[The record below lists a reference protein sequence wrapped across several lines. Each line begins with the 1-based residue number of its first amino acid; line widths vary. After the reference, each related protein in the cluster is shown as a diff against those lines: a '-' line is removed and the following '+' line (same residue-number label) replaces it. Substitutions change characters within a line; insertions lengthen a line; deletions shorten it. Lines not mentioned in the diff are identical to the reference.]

1 MSNQQTATA
10 MDLEAE
16 FLKEEMGAVPPA
28 EDHPMALL
36 LQESDESYVNQPQT
50 GDIRHGVVVD
60 KRAGELLI
68 DIGYK
73 SEGIVTGREVDRLEG
88 DFKEMTIGDE
98 VPVYV
103 MREDRDGN
111 LLLSISRA
119 RAESDWKHAEELL
132 ESQDMFTG
140 SVSGFNRGGVIVK
153 IGQVR
158 GFVPASQLSSESQ
171 SQQLSEGE
179 PDNRWMKLM
188 DAELRMK
195 VIDLDRRRNRLILS
209 ERVAIREWRREQKEK
224 LLETLEENTVCEGVV
239 SSLADFGAFV
249 NLGGA
254 DGLIHLSELSWG
266 RISHPKEVVS
276 IGEKI
281 NVMVLNVDRERKR
294 IGLSLRRLLPEPWET
309 VPDRYEVGQIVRGAI
324 TKLVHFGAFAR
335 LEGDTIEGLIHISE
349 LTERRIAHPSEIV
362 AEGQEIDLR
371 IIRIDTEKRRMGL
384 SLKQVAPEEESVEFD
399 WEPVPLE
406 ENEAGTR
413 NAAPSA
419 ENTETT
425 AQATAAATSD
435 ASDGAAPEQ
444 QAGVDVQAQ
453 AEADDQAGSE
463 LTEPSAEPQAEK
475 VIA

>member
-1 MSNQQTATA
+1 MSNQQAVA
-10 MDLEAE
+10 VMEPIPD
-16 FLKEEMGAVPPA
+16 FLIEIDDGPPRD
-28 EDHPMALL
+28 DHPMALL
-36 LQESDESYVNQPQT
+36 LEEFDDSYVNQPQT
-50 GDIRHGVVVD
+50 GDIRYGVVVD

-88 DFKEMTIGDE
+88 EFREMAIGDE

-119 RAESDWKHAEELL
+119 RAESDWKQAEELL
-132 ESQDMFTG
+132 ETQDIFTG

-171 SQQLSEGE
+171 AMQLTEGE

-188 DAELRMK
+188 DTELRMK

-224 LLETLEENTVCEGVV
+224 LLESLEEKSVCEGVV

-266 RISHPKEVVS
+266 RISHPSEVVS
-276 IGEKI
+276 IGQTIK
-281 NVMVLNVDRERKR
+281 VMVLNVDRERKR
-294 IGLSLRRLLPEPWET
+294 IGLSLRRLLPEPWEA
-309 VPDRYEVGQIVRGAI
+309 VPDRYEVGQIVRGVVK
-324 TKLVHFGAFAR
+324 KLVHFGAFAR
-335 LEGDTIEGLIHISE
+335 LDKDTIEGLIHISE
-349 LTERRIAHPSEIV
+349 LTERRITHPSEV
-362 AEGQEIDLR
+362 VTEGQELDLR
-371 IIRIDTEKRRMGL
+371 IIRIDTDKRRMGL
-384 SLKQVAPEEESVEFD
+384 SLKQVSPEEESVEFD
-399 WEPVPLE
+399 WEPVPME
-406 ENEAGTR
+406 EKAKN
-413 NAAPSA
+413 SA
-419 ENTETT
+419 NTENSADTENS
-425 AQATAAATSD
+425 ATNDAAA
-435 ASDGAAPEQ
+435 AQ
-444 QAGVDVQAQ
+444 QADVAVQAQ
-453 AEADDQAGSE
+453 AESDDE
-463 LTEPSAEPQAEK
+463 VNNEPTESPEEPEFVEA
-475 VIA
+475 VI

>member
-1 MSNQQTATA
+1 MSNQQAVA
-10 MDLEAE
+10 IMEPIADFLSDGDARPSMD
-16 FLKEEMGAVPPA
+16 
-28 EDHPMALL
+28 DHPMALL
-36 LQESDESYVNQPQT
+36 LEEFDDSYVNQPQT
-50 GDIRHGVVVD
+50 GDIRYGVVVD
-60 KRAGELLI
+60 KRAGELLV

-73 SEGIVTGREVDRLEG
+73 SEGIVTGREVDRLE
-88 DFKEMTIGDE
+88 DEFREMTIGDE

-119 RAESDWKHAEELL
+119 RAEGDWKHAEELL
-132 ESQDMFTG
+132 ESQDIFTG

-171 SQQLSEGE
+171 AMQITEGE
-179 PDNRWMKLM
+179 PDNRWMQLM
-188 DAELRMK
+188 DTELRMK

-224 LLETLEENTVCEGVV
+224 LLESLEENSVCEGVV

-266 RISHPKEVVS
+266 RISHPNEVVS
-276 IGEKI
+276 IGQKI
-281 NVMVLNVDRERKR
+281 KVMVLNVDRERKR

-309 VPDRYEVGQIVRGAI
+309 VPDRYEVGQIVRGVV

-335 LEGDTIEGLIHISE
+335 LQADTIEGLIHISE
-349 LTERRIAHPSEIV
+349 LTEKRINHPSEV
-362 AEGQEIDLR
+362 VTEGQELELR
-371 IIRIDTEKRRMGL
+371 IIRIDTDKRRMGL
-384 SLKQVAPEEESVEFD
+384 SLKQAAPEEESVEFD

-406 ENEAGTR
+406 ENGAGDDAVT
-413 NAAPSA
+413 AESA
-419 ENTETT
+419 DE
-425 AQATAAATSD
+425 
-435 ASDGAAPEQ
+435 G
-444 QAGVDVQAQ
+444 VQAQ
-453 AEADDQAGSE
+453 AESDGEAEQDPAPEDSEYVQA
-463 LTEPSAEPQAEK
+463 
-475 VIA
+475 VI

>member
-1 MSNQQTATA
+1 MSNQQEVAVMEPVVDFLSDA
-10 MDLEAE
+10 DAGPSMD
-16 FLKEEMGAVPPA
+16 
-28 EDHPMALL
+28 DHPMAQLL
-36 LQESDESYVNQPQT
+36 EEFDDSYVNQPQT

-60 KRAGELLI
+60 KRAGELLV

-73 SEGIVTGREVDRLEG
+73 SEGIVTGREVDRLE
-88 DFKEMTIGDE
+88 DEFREMTIGDE

-103 MREDRDGN
+103 MREDREGN

-171 SQQLSEGE
+171 SLQITEGE

-224 LLETLEENTVCEGVV
+224 LLESLEENSVCEGTV

-266 RISHPKEVVS
+266 RISHPSEVVS
-276 IGEKI
+276 IGQKI
-281 NVMVLNVDRERKR
+281 KVMVLNVERERKR

-309 VPDRYEVGQIVRGAI
+309 VPDRYEVGQIVRGLV
-324 TKLVHFGAFAR
+324 TKIVHFGAFAR
-335 LEGDTIEGLIHISE
+335 LEDDSIEGLIHISE
-349 LTERRIAHPSEIV
+349 LTEKRINHPSEV
-362 AEGQEIDLR
+362 VSEGQEIELR

-406 ENEAGTR
+406 ENKKSAASD
-413 NAAPSA
+413 NA
-419 ENTETT
+419 
-425 AQATAAATSD
+425 ATAAK
-435 ASDGAAPEQ
+435 
-444 QAGVDVQAQ
+444 
-453 AEADDQAGSE
+453 AEKVAQAGSDSE
-463 LTEPSAEPQAEK
+463 AAAERNPAPEDSEYVQA
-475 VIA
+475 VI

>member
-1 MSNQQTATA
+1 MSNHHAA
-10 MDLEAE
+10 AVMEAQAD
-16 FLKEEMGAVPPA
+16 FLTEEIDAGPPQD
-28 EDHPMALL
+28 DHPMALL
-36 LQESDESYVNQPQT
+36 LQESDDSFVNQPQQ

-73 SEGIVTGREVDRLEG
+73 SEGIVIGREVDRLEG
-88 DFKEMTIGDE
+88 DFKAMTIGDE

-132 ESQDMFTG
+132 ETQDMFTG

-171 SQQLSEGE
+171 SQQLTEGE

-224 LLETLEENTVCEGVV
+224 LLESLEESTVCEGVV

-254 DGLIHLSELSWG
+254 DGLVHLSELSWG

-281 NVMVLNVDRERKR
+281 QVMVLNVDRERKR

-309 VPDRYEVGQIVRGAI
+309 VPDRYEVGQIVRGVV

-335 LEGDTIEGLIHISE
+335 LDGDTIEGLIHISE
-349 LTERRIAHPSEIV
+349 LTERRITHPSEV
-362 AEGQEIDLR
+362 VTEGQGLELR
-371 IIRIDTEKRRMGL
+371 IIRIDTDKRRMGL
-384 SLKQVAPEEESVEFD
+384 SLKQVAPEEEAVEFD

-406 ENEAGTR
+406 ENEA
-413 NAAPSA
+413 NAGSTVEAAAEVSA
-419 ENTETT
+419 E
-425 AQATAAATSD
+425 AASEQTDPAE
-435 ASDGAAPEQ
+435 APE
-444 QAGVDVQAQ
+444 AA
-453 AEADDQAGSE
+453 
-463 LTEPSAEPQAEK
+463 K
-475 VIA
+475 VAV

>member
-1 MSNQQTATA
+1 MSNQQAVAVMEPTADFLLE
-10 MDLEAE
+10 MDTL
-16 FLKEEMGAVPPA
+16 PNTD
-28 EDHPMALL
+28 DHPMARLL
-36 LQESDESYVNQPQT
+36 EEFDDSYVNQPQT
-50 GDIRHGVVVD
+50 GDIRYGVVVD
-60 KRAGELLI
+60 KRAGELLV

-73 SEGIVTGREVDRLEG
+73 SEGIVTGREVDRLE
-88 DFKEMTIGDE
+88 DEFREMAIGDE

-111 LLLSISRA
+111 LLLSITRA
-119 RAESDWKHAEELL
+119 RAESDWKLAEELL

-171 SQQLSEGE
+171 AMQLTEGE
-179 PDNRWMKLM
+179 PDNRWMQLM
-188 DAELRMK
+188 DTELRMK

-224 LLETLEENTVCEGVV
+224 LLESLEENFVCEGVV

-266 RISHPKEVVS
+266 RVSHPKEVVS
-276 IGEKI
+276 IGQKL
-281 NVMVLNVDRERKR
+281 NVMVLNVDQERKR

-309 VPDRYEVGQIVRGAI
+309 VPDRYEVGQVVRGVV

-349 LTERRIAHPSEIV
+349 LTETRISHPSEV
-362 AEGQEIDLR
+362 VTEGQEIELR

-384 SLKQVAPEEESVEFD
+384 SLKQVAPEEEAVEFD

-406 ENEAGTR
+406 ENSASDEA
-413 NAAPSA
+413 
-419 ENTETT
+419 
-425 AQATAAATSD
+425 ATAETD
-435 ASDGAAPEQ
+435 AE
-444 QAGVDVQAQ
+444 VVQAQ
-453 AEADDQAGSE
+453 AESDGEDDQNQAPQDSE
-463 LTEPSAEPQAEK
+463 YVKA
-475 VIA
+475 II

>member
-1 MSNQQTATA
+1 MEPIP
-10 MDLEAE
+10 D
-16 FLKEEMGAVPPA
+16 FLIEIDDGPPRD
-28 EDHPMALL
+28 DHPMALL
-36 LQESDESYVNQPQT
+36 LEEFDDSYVNQPQT
-50 GDIRHGVVVD
+50 GDIRYGVVVD

-88 DFKEMTIGDE
+88 EFREMAIGDE

-119 RAESDWKHAEELL
+119 RAESDWKQAEELL
-132 ESQDMFTG
+132 ETQDIFTG

-171 SQQLSEGE
+171 AVQLTEGE

-188 DAELRMK
+188 DTELRMK

-224 LLETLEENTVCEGVV
+224 LLESLEEKSVCEGVV

-266 RISHPKEVVS
+266 RISHPSEVVS
-276 IGEKI
+276 IGQTIK
-281 NVMVLNVDRERKR
+281 VMVLNVDRERKR
-294 IGLSLRRLLPEPWET
+294 IGLSLRRLLPEPWEA
-309 VPDRYEVGQIVRGAI
+309 VPDRYEVGQVVHGLV

-335 LEGDTIEGLIHISE
+335 LDKDTIEGLIHISE
-349 LTERRIAHPSEIV
+349 LTERRITHPSEV
-362 AEGQEIDLR
+362 VTEGQELDLR
-371 IIRIDTEKRRMGL
+371 IIRIDTDKRRMGL
-384 SLKQVAPEEESVEFD
+384 SLKQVSPEEESVEFD
-399 WEPVPLE
+399 WEPVPME
-406 ENEAGTR
+406 EKAKN
-413 NAAPSA
+413 SA
-419 ENTETT
+419 NTENSADTENS
-425 AQATAAATSD
+425 ATNDAAA
-435 ASDGAAPEQ
+435 AQ
-444 QAGVDVQAQ
+444 QADVAVQAQ
-453 AEADDQAGSE
+453 AESDDKVNNE
-463 LTEPSAEPQAEK
+463 PTESPEEPEIVEA
-475 VIA
+475 VI

>member
-1 MSNQQTATA
+1 MSNQQATVA
-10 MDLEAE
+10 MEPHADFLQEDLDEA
-16 FLKEEMGAVPPA
+16 PPS

-36 LQESDESYVNQPQT
+36 LQEFDDSYVNQPQS

-88 DFKEMTIGDE
+88 EFREMSVGDE

-111 LLLSISRA
+111 LLLSITRA

-132 ESQDMFTG
+132 ESQEMFTG

-171 SQQLSEGE
+171 AQQSTEAE

-209 ERVAIREWRREQKEK
+209 ERVAIREWRREQKER
-224 LLETLEENTVCEGVV
+224 LLKTLEENSVCEGVV

-266 RISHPKEVVS
+266 RINHPSEVVS
-276 IGEKI
+276 IGEKLQ
-281 NVMVLNVDRERKR
+281 VMVLNVDRDRKR

-309 VPDRYEVGQIVRGAI
+309 VPDRYEVGQIVRGVI

-335 LEGDTIEGLIHISE
+335 LEGDSIEGLIHISE
-349 LTERRIAHPSEIV
+349 LAEHRITHPSEV
-362 AEGQEIDLR
+362 VSEGQELELR
-371 IIRIDTEKRRMGL
+371 IIRIDTERRRMGL

-399 WEPVPLE
+399 WEPAPLE
-406 ENEAGTR
+406 ENADRAPGASNETSAPAAEITENGAAQIEATTE
-413 NAAPSA
+413 NAQNAPSPDSA
-419 ENTETT
+419 ADEQTEPP
-425 AQATAAATSD
+425 
-435 ASDGAAPEQ
+435 GAPE
-444 QAGVDVQAQ
+444 VV
-453 AEADDQAGSE
+453 EA
-463 LTEPSAEPQAEK
+463 
-475 VIA
+475 VM

>member
-1 MSNQQTATA
+1 MSNQQAVA
-10 MDLEAE
+10 VMEPIPD
-16 FLKEEMGAVPPA
+16 FLIEIDDGPPRD
-28 EDHPMALL
+28 DHPMALL
-36 LQESDESYVNQPQT
+36 LEEFDDSYVNQPQT
-50 GDIRHGVVVD
+50 GDIRYGVVVD

-88 DFKEMTIGDE
+88 EFREMAIGDE

-119 RAESDWKHAEELL
+119 RAESDWKQAEELL
-132 ESQDMFTG
+132 ETQDIFTG

-171 SQQLSEGE
+171 AVQLTEGE

-188 DAELRMK
+188 DTELRMK

-224 LLETLEENTVCEGVV
+224 LLESLEEKSVCEGVV

-266 RISHPKEVVS
+266 RISHPSEVVS
-276 IGEKI
+276 IGQKI

-294 IGLSLRRLLPEPWET
+294 IGLSLRRLLPEPWEA
-309 VPDRYEVGQIVRGAI
+309 VPDRYEVGQVVHGLV

-335 LEGDTIEGLIHISE
+335 LDKDTIEGLIHISE
-349 LTERRIAHPSEIV
+349 LTERRITHPSEV
-362 AEGQEIDLR
+362 VTEGQELDLR
-371 IIRIDTEKRRMGL
+371 IIRIDTDKRRMGL
-384 SLKQVAPEEESVEFD
+384 SLKQVSPEEESVEFD
-399 WEPVPLE
+399 WEPVPME
-406 ENEAGTR
+406 EKAKN
-413 NAAPSA
+413 SA
-419 ENTETT
+419 NTENSADTENS
-425 AQATAAATSD
+425 ATNDAAA
-435 ASDGAAPEQ
+435 AQ
-444 QAGVDVQAQ
+444 QVDVAVQAQ
-453 AEADDQAGSE
+453 AESDDKVNNE
-463 LTEPSAEPQAEK
+463 PTESPEEPEIVEA
-475 VIA
+475 VI

>member
-1 MSNQQTATA
+1 MSTQQAVA
-10 MDLEAE
+10 VMGPSAD
-16 FLKEEMGAVPPA
+16 FLADEETVQNLD
-28 EDHPMALL
+28 DHPMTQLL
-36 LQESDESYVNQPQT
+36 EEFDESYVNQPQM

-60 KRAGELLI
+60 KRSGELLI

-73 SEGIVTGREVDRLEG
+73 SEGIVAGREVDRLEG
-88 DFKEMTIGDE
+88 EFKEMTIGDE

-119 RAESDWKHAEELL
+119 KAESDWKHAEELL
-132 ESQDMFTG
+132 ESQDIFTG
-140 SVSGFNRGGVIVK
+140 PVSGFNRGGVIVK

-171 SQQLSEGE
+171 AMQLSEGE
-179 PDNRWMKLM
+179 PDNRWMQLM
-188 DAELRMK
+188 DTELRMK

-224 LLETLEENTVCEGVV
+224 LLESLEENTVCEGVV

-254 DGLIHLSELSWG
+254 DGLVHLSELSWG
-266 RISHPKEVVS
+266 RINHPSQVVS

-281 NVMVLNVDRERKR
+281 KVMVLNVDQERKR

-309 VPDRYEVGQIVRGAI
+309 VPDRYEVGQVVRGTV

-335 LEGDTIEGLIHISE
+335 LEDDTIEGLIHISE
-349 LTERRIAHPSEIV
+349 LTERRINHPSEVV
-362 AEGQEIDLR
+362 AEKQELELR

-384 SLKQVAPEEESVEFD
+384 SLKQVAPDEESVEFD

-406 ENEAGTR
+406 ENGEDRSESGA
-413 NAAPSA
+413 
-419 ENTETT
+419 
-425 AQATAAATSD
+425 ATAESAAE
-435 ASDGAAPEQ
+435 A
-444 QAGVDVQAQ
+444 VQA
-453 AEADDQAGSE
+453 EVETKSGSE
-463 LTEPSAEPQAEK
+463 AESAQGQEPDGPEYVEA
-475 VIA
+475 VI

>member
-1 MSNQQTATA
+1 
-10 MDLEAE
+10 
-16 FLKEEMGAVPPA
+16 
-28 EDHPMALL
+28 MALL
-36 LQESDESYVNQPQT
+36 LEEFDDSYVNQPQT
-50 GDIRHGVVVD
+50 GDIRYGVVVD

-88 DFKEMTIGDE
+88 EFREMAIGDE

-119 RAESDWKHAEELL
+119 RAESDWKQAEELL
-132 ESQDMFTG
+132 ETQDIFTG

-171 SQQLSEGE
+171 AVQLTEGE

-188 DAELRMK
+188 DTELRMK

-224 LLETLEENTVCEGVV
+224 LLESLEEKSVCEGVV

-266 RISHPKEVVS
+266 RISHPSEVVS
-276 IGEKI
+276 IGQTIK
-281 NVMVLNVDRERKR
+281 VMVLNVDRERKR
-294 IGLSLRRLLPEPWET
+294 IGLSLRRLLPEPWEA
-309 VPDRYEVGQIVRGAI
+309 VPDRYEVGQVVHGLV

-335 LEGDTIEGLIHISE
+335 LDKDTIEGLIHISE
-349 LTERRIAHPSEIV
+349 LTERRITHPSEV
-362 AEGQEIDLR
+362 VTEGQELDLR
-371 IIRIDTEKRRMGL
+371 IIRIDTDKRRMGL
-384 SLKQVAPEEESVEFD
+384 SLKQVSPEEESVKFD
-399 WEPVPLE
+399 WEPVPME
-406 ENEAGTR
+406 EKAKNSA
-413 NAAPSA
+413 NA
-419 ENTETT
+419 ENSADTENS
-425 AQATAAATSD
+425 ATNDAAA
-435 ASDGAAPEQ
+435 AQ
-444 QAGVDVQAQ
+444 QADVAVQAQ
-453 AEADDQAGSE
+453 AESDDE
-463 LTEPSAEPQAEK
+463 VNNEPTESPEEPEIVEA
-475 VIA
+475 VI

>member
-1 MSNQQTATA
+1 MSNQQEVAVMEPVVDFLSDA
-10 MDLEAE
+10 DAGPSMD
-16 FLKEEMGAVPPA
+16 
-28 EDHPMALL
+28 DHPMAQLL
-36 LQESDESYVNQPQT
+36 EEFDDSYVNQPQT

-60 KRAGELLI
+60 KRAGELLV

-73 SEGIVTGREVDRLEG
+73 SEGIVTGREVDRLE
-88 DFKEMTIGDE
+88 DEFREMTIGDE

-103 MREDRDGN
+103 MREDREGN

-171 SQQLSEGE
+171 SLQITEGE

-224 LLETLEENTVCEGVV
+224 LLESLEENSVCEGTV

-266 RISHPKEVVS
+266 RISHPSEVVS
-276 IGEKI
+276 IGQKI
-281 NVMVLNVDRERKR
+281 KVMVLNVERERKR

-309 VPDRYEVGQIVRGAI
+309 VPDRYEVGQIVRGLI
-324 TKLVHFGAFAR
+324 TKIVHFGAFAR
-335 LEGDTIEGLIHISE
+335 LEDDSIEGLIHISE
-349 LTERRIAHPSEIV
+349 LTEKRINHPSEV
-362 AEGQEIDLR
+362 VSEGQEIELR

-406 ENEAGTR
+406 ENKKSAASD
-413 NAAPSA
+413 NA
-419 ENTETT
+419 
-425 AQATAAATSD
+425 ATAAKAEKV
-435 ASDGAAPEQ
+435 A
-444 QAGVDVQAQ
+444 QAQ
-453 AEADDQAGSE
+453 AGSDSEAAAERNPAPEDSEYVQA
-463 LTEPSAEPQAEK
+463 
-475 VIA
+475 VI

>member
-1 MSNQQTATA
+1 MSTQQAVA
-10 MDLEAE
+10 VMGPGADFLAE
-16 FLKEEMGAVPPA
+16 EETVQNLD
-28 EDHPMALL
+28 DHPMTQLL
-36 LQESDESYVNQPQT
+36 EQFDDSYVDQPQT

-60 KRAGELLI
+60 KRSGELLI

-73 SEGIVTGREVDRLEG
+73 SEGIVAGREVDRLE
-88 DFKEMTIGDE
+88 DEFKEMTIGDE

-119 RAESDWKHAEELL
+119 RAESDWKRAEELL
-132 ESQDMFTG
+132 ESQDIFTG
-140 SVSGFNRGGVIVK
+140 PVSGFNRGGVIVK

-171 SQQLSEGE
+171 AMQISEGE

-188 DAELRMK
+188 DTELRMK

-224 LLETLEENTVCEGVV
+224 LLESLEENTVCEGVV

-254 DGLIHLSELSWG
+254 DGLVHLSELSWG
-266 RISHPKEVVS
+266 RISHPNEVVT

-281 NVMVLNVDRERKR
+281 KVMVLNVDRERKR

-309 VPDRYEVGQIVRGAI
+309 VPDRYEVGQVVRGTV

-335 LEGDTIEGLIHISE
+335 LENDTIEGLIHISE
-349 LTERRIAHPSEIV
+349 LTERRINHPSEVV
-362 AEGQEIDLR
+362 AEKQDLELR
-371 IIRIDTEKRRMGL
+371 IIRIDTQKRRMGL
-384 SLKQVAPEEESVEFD
+384 SLKQVAPQEESVEFD
-399 WEPVPLE
+399 WEPAPLE
-406 ENEAGTR
+406 ESEADGDVSRAATAETE
-413 NAAPSA
+413 AAPAQAAA
-419 ENTETT
+419 EAAQGRVEPGTETE
-425 AQATAAATSD
+425 SE
-435 ASDGAAPEQ
+435 SAPGQNSLDPEY
-444 QAGVDVQAQ
+444 V
-453 AEADDQAGSE
+453 EA
-463 LTEPSAEPQAEK
+463 
-475 VIA
+475 VI

>member
-1 MSNQQTATA
+1 MSNHHAVA
-10 MDLEAE
+10 VMEAIPD
-16 FLKEEMGAVPPA
+16 FLMEEIDAGPPQD
-28 EDHPMALL
+28 DHPMALL
-36 LQESDESYVNQPQT
+36 LQESDDSFVNQPQT

-171 SQQLSEGE
+171 SQQLTEGE

-209 ERVAIREWRREQKEK
+209 ERVAIREWRREQKER
-224 LLETLEENTVCEGVV
+224 LLESLEENTVCEGVV

-281 NVMVLNVDRERKR
+281 QVMVLNVDRERKR
-294 IGLSLRRLLPEPWET
+294 IGLSLRRLQPEPWET
-309 VPDRYEVGQIVRGAI
+309 VPDRYEVGQIVRGVV

-335 LEGDTIEGLIHISE
+335 LDGDTIEGLIHISE
-349 LTERRIAHPSEIV
+349 LTERRIAHPSEV
-362 AEGQEIDLR
+362 VTEGQGLELR
-371 IIRIDTEKRRMGL
+371 IIRIDTGKRRMGL
-384 SLKQVAPEEESVEFD
+384 SLKQVAPDEASVEFD

-406 ENEAGTR
+406 ENGAK
-413 NAAPSA
+413 A
-419 ENTETT
+419 ENNAENNIE
-425 AQATAAATSD
+425 A
-435 ASDGAAPEQ
+435 AAPEA
-444 QAGVDVQAQ
+444 QAAAPEAQ
-453 AEADDQAGSE
+453 AESDNQAA
-463 LTEPSAEPQAEK
+463 AEQAETPEVAK
-475 VIA
+475 VPA

>member
-1 MSNQQTATA
+1 MSTQQAVA
-10 MDLEAE
+10 VMGPSAD
-16 FLKEEMGAVPPA
+16 FLADEETVQNLD
-28 EDHPMALL
+28 DHPMTQLL
-36 LQESDESYVNQPQT
+36 EEFDESYVNQPQT

-60 KRAGELLI
+60 KRAGELLV

-73 SEGIVTGREVDRLEG
+73 SEGIVAGREVDRLE
-88 DFKEMTIGDE
+88 DEFKEMTIGDE

-132 ESQDMFTG
+132 ESQDIFSG
-140 SVSGFNRGGVIVK
+140 PVSGFNRGGVIVK

-171 SQQLSEGE
+171 AMQITEGE
-179 PDNRWMKLM
+179 PDNRWMQLL
-188 DAELRMK
+188 DTELRMK

-224 LLETLEENTVCEGVV
+224 LLESLEENTVCEGVV

-254 DGLIHLSELSWG
+254 DGLVHLSELSWG
-266 RISHPKEVVS
+266 RISHPSEVVK

-281 NVMVLNVDRERKR
+281 KVMVLNVDRERKR

-309 VPDRYEVGQIVRGAI
+309 VPDRYEVGQVVRGI
-324 TKLVHFGAFAR
+324 VTKLVHFGAFAR
-335 LEGDTIEGLIHISE
+335 LEDDTIEGLIHISE
-349 LTERRIAHPSEIV
+349 LTERRISHPSEVV
-362 AEGQEIDLR
+362 AEKQELELR
-371 IIRIDTEKRRMGL
+371 IIRIDTQKRRMGL

-399 WEPVPLE
+399 WEPAPLE
-406 ENEAGTR
+406 ENEASGDESR
-413 NAAPSA
+413 AATA
-419 ENTETT
+419 ETEAAT
-425 AQATAAATSD
+425 AQAA
-435 ASDGAAPEQ
+435 
-444 QAGVDVQAQ
+444 
-453 AEADDQAGSE
+453 AEAAQGRVGPEIETESE
-463 LTEPSAEPQAEK
+463 SAPGQNSEDPEYVEA
-475 VIA
+475 VI

>member
-1 MSNQQTATA
+1 MSNQQTAVIEPEADFLTED
-10 MDLEAE
+10 MDA
-16 FLKEEMGAVPPA
+16 GPPM

-36 LQESDESYVNQPQT
+36 LEEFDDSYVNQPQT

-88 DFKEMTIGDE
+88 DFRDMTIGDE
-98 VPVYV
+98 VPVYI

-171 SQQLSEGE
+171 SQQLTEGE

-188 DAELRMK
+188 EAELRMK

-281 NVMVLNVDRERKR
+281 QVMVLNVDRERKR
-294 IGLSLRRLLPEPWET
+294 IGLSLRRLQPEPWET
-309 VPDRYEVGQIVRGAI
+309 VPDRYEVGQVVRGLV

-335 LEGDTIEGLIHISE
+335 LDGDTIEGLIHISE
-349 LTERRIAHPSEIV
+349 LTERRIAHPSEV
-362 AEGQEIDLR
+362 VTEGQEIDLR

-406 ENEAGTR
+406 QN
-413 NAAPSA
+413 
-419 ENTETT
+419 
-425 AQATAAATSD
+425 D
-435 ASDGAAPEQ
+435 DGAQNTASADATDEGAVPER
-444 QAGVDVQAQ
+444 QADLNTQAQ
-453 AEADDQAGSE
+453 ADSDDATGSE
-463 LTEPSAEPQAEK
+463 LPEPSEEREVVAA
-475 VIA
+475 VA

>member
-1 MSNQQTATA
+1 MSNQQAVA
-10 MDLEAE
+10 VMEPIPD
-16 FLKEEMGAVPPA
+16 FLIEIDDGPPRD
-28 EDHPMALL
+28 DHPMALL
-36 LQESDESYVNQPQT
+36 LEEFDDSYVNQPQT
-50 GDIRHGVVVD
+50 GDIRYGVVVD

-88 DFKEMTIGDE
+88 EFREMAIGDE

-119 RAESDWKHAEELL
+119 RAESDWKQAEELL
-132 ESQDMFTG
+132 ETQDIFTG

-171 SQQLSEGE
+171 AMQLTEGE

-188 DAELRMK
+188 DTELRMK

-224 LLETLEENTVCEGVV
+224 LLESLEEKSVCEGVV

-266 RISHPKEVVS
+266 RISHPSEVVS

-281 NVMVLNVDRERKR
+281 KVMVLNVDRERKR
-294 IGLSLRRLLPEPWET
+294 IGLSLRRLLPEPWEA
-309 VPDRYEVGQIVRGAI
+309 VPDRYEVGQVVHGLV

-335 LEGDTIEGLIHISE
+335 LDKDTIEGLIHISE
-349 LTERRIAHPSEIV
+349 LTERRITHPSEV
-362 AEGQEIDLR
+362 VTEGQELDLR
-371 IIRIDTEKRRMGL
+371 IIRIDTDKRRMGL
-384 SLKQVAPEEESVEFD
+384 SLKQVSPEEESVEFD
-399 WEPVPLE
+399 WEPVPME
-406 ENEAGTR
+406 EKAKN
-413 NAAPSA
+413 SA
-419 ENTETT
+419 NTENSADTENS
-425 AQATAAATSD
+425 ATNDAAA
-435 ASDGAAPEQ
+435 AQ
-444 QAGVDVQAQ
+444 QADVAVQAQ
-453 AEADDQAGSE
+453 AESDDKVNNEPTESPEE
-463 LTEPSAEPQAEK
+463 LGIVEA
-475 VIA
+475 VI

>member
-1 MSNQQTATA
+1 MEPTADFLSDMGEDFLSE
-10 MDLEAE
+10 MDAGES
-16 FLKEEMGAVPPA
+16 MD
-28 EDHPMALL
+28 DHPMALL
-36 LQESDESYVNQPQT
+36 LKEFDDSYVNQPQT
-50 GDIRHGVVVD
+50 GDIRYGIVVD
-60 KRAGELLI
+60 KRAGELLV

-73 SEGIVTGREVDRLEG
+73 SEGLVTGREVDRLED

-119 RAESDWKHAEELL
+119 KAEGDWKLAEELL
-132 ESQDMFTG
+132 ESQDIFTG
-140 SVSGFNRGGVIVK
+140 VVSGFNRGGVIVK

-171 SQQLSEGE
+171 AQQLSEGE

-188 DAELRMK
+188 ESELRMK

-224 LLETLEENTVCEGVV
+224 LLETLEERSVCEGVV

-266 RISHPKEVVS
+266 RISHPSEVVS
-276 IGEKI
+276 IGQKI
-281 NVMVLNVDRERKR
+281 QVMVLNVDKERKR
-294 IGLSLRRLLPEPWET
+294 IGLSLRRLLAEPWET
-309 VPDRYEVGQIVRGAI
+309 VPDRYEVGQVVRGVV

-349 LTERRIAHPSEIV
+349 LTEKRISHPSEV
-362 AEGQEIDLR
+362 VTEGQELELR
-371 IIRIDTEKRRMGL
+371 IIRIDTDKRRMGL
-384 SLKQVAPEEESVEFD
+384 SLKQVLPEEEAVEFD
-399 WEPVPLE
+399 WEPAPLE
-406 ENEAGTR
+406 ENSATENEVT
-413 NAAPSA
+413 A
-419 ENTETT
+419 ENAEE
-425 AQATAAATSD
+425 AV
-435 ASDGAAPEQ
+435 GA
-444 QAGVDVQAQ
+444 
-453 AEADDQAGSE
+453 QAGSDGE
-463 LTEPSAEPQAEK
+463 AENEEIVAPQVSDLVQA
-475 VIA
+475 VL

>member
-1 MSNQQTATA
+1 
-10 MDLEAE
+10 MD
-16 FLKEEMGAVPPA
+16 
-28 EDHPMALL
+28 DHPMALL
-36 LQESDESYVNQPQT
+36 LAEFDDSYVNQPQT
-50 GDIRHGVVVD
+50 GDIRYGVVVD

-88 DFKEMTIGDE
+88 EFREMTIGDE

-119 RAESDWKHAEELL
+119 RAESDWKQAEELL
-132 ESQDMFTG
+132 ETQDIFTG

-171 SQQLSEGE
+171 AMQLTEGE

-188 DAELRMK
+188 DTELRMK

-224 LLETLEENTVCEGVV
+224 LLESLEEKSVCEGVV

-266 RISHPKEVVS
+266 RISHPSEVVS
-276 IGEKI
+276 IGQTIK
-281 NVMVLNVDRERKR
+281 VMVLNVDRERKR
-294 IGLSLRRLLPEPWET
+294 IGLSLRRLLPEPWEA
-309 VPDRYEVGQIVRGAI
+309 VPDRYEVGQVVHGLV

-335 LEGDTIEGLIHISE
+335 LDKDTIEGLIHISE
-349 LTERRIAHPSEIV
+349 LTERRITHPSEV
-362 AEGQEIDLR
+362 VTEGQELDLR
-371 IIRIDTEKRRMGL
+371 IIRIDTDKRRMGL
-384 SLKQVAPEEESVEFD
+384 SLKQVSPEEESVEFD
-399 WEPVPLE
+399 WEPVPME
-406 ENEAGTR
+406 EKAKN
-413 NAAPSA
+413 SA
-419 ENTETT
+419 NTENSADTENS
-425 AQATAAATSD
+425 ATNDAAA
-435 ASDGAAPEQ
+435 AQ
-444 QAGVDVQAQ
+444 QADVAVQAQ
-453 AEADDQAGSE
+453 AESDDEASNE
-463 LTEPSAEPQAEK
+463 PTESPEEPEIVEA
-475 VIA
+475 VI

>member
-1 MSNQQTATA
+1 MEPTADFLLE
-10 MDLEAE
+10 MDTL
-16 FLKEEMGAVPPA
+16 PNTD
-28 EDHPMALL
+28 DHPMARLL
-36 LQESDESYVNQPQT
+36 EEFDDSYVNQPQT
-50 GDIRHGVVVD
+50 GDIRYGVVVD
-60 KRAGELLI
+60 KRAGELLV

-73 SEGIVTGREVDRLEG
+73 SEGIVTGREVDRLE
-88 DFKEMTIGDE
+88 DEFREMTIGDE

-111 LLLSISRA
+111 LLLSITRA
-119 RAESDWKHAEELL
+119 RAESDWKLAEELL

-171 SQQLSEGE
+171 AMQLTEGE
-179 PDNRWMKLM
+179 PDNRWMQLM
-188 DAELRMK
+188 DTELRMK

-224 LLETLEENTVCEGVV
+224 LLESLEENCVCEGVV

-266 RISHPKEVVS
+266 RISHPSEVVS

-281 NVMVLNVDRERKR
+281 QVMVLNVDRERKR

-309 VPDRYEVGQIVRGAI
+309 VPDRYQVGQVVRGVV

-335 LEGDTIEGLIHISE
+335 LDSDTIEGLIHISE
-349 LTERRIAHPSEIV
+349 LTERRITHPSEV
-362 AEGQEIDLR
+362 VTERQELDLR
-371 IIRIDTEKRRMGL
+371 IIRIDTDKRRMGL
-384 SLKQVAPEEESVEFD
+384 SLKQVLPEEESVEFD

-406 ENEAGTR
+406 ENAENSTT
-413 NAAPSA
+413 NAAAAQQDDAQPADA
-419 ENTETT
+419 ESDDEANTQE
-425 AQATAAATSD
+425 
-435 ASDGAAPEQ
+435 PE
-444 QAGVDVQAQ
+444 VV
-453 AEADDQAGSE
+453 EA
-463 LTEPSAEPQAEK
+463 
-475 VIA
+475 VI

>member
-1 MSNQQTATA
+1 MSNQQTVAVMGPSA
-10 MDLEAE
+10 DFLLERDVGPS
-16 FLKEEMGAVPPA
+16 LD
-28 EDHPMALL
+28 DHPMALL
-36 LQESDESYVNQPQT
+36 LEEFDDSYVNQPQM
-50 GDIRHGVVVD
+50 GDIRNGIVVD
-60 KRAGELLI
+60 KRAGELLV

-73 SEGIVTGREVDRLEG
+73 SEGIVTGREVDRLEEE
-88 DFKEMTIGDE
+88 FREMAIGDE

-119 RAESDWKHAEELL
+119 KAEGDWKYAEELL
-132 ESQDMFTG
+132 ESQDTFTG
-140 SVSGFNRGGVIVK
+140 TVSGFNRGGVIVK

-171 SQQLSEGE
+171 ALQLTEGE

-188 DAELRMK
+188 DNELRMK

-224 LLETLEENTVCEGVV
+224 LLESLEERSVCEGVV

-266 RISHPKEVVS
+266 RIRHPSEVVS
-276 IGEKI
+276 IGQKLQ
-281 NVMVLNVDRERKR
+281 VMVLNVDQERKR

-309 VPDRYEVGQIVRGAI
+309 VPDRYEVGQIVRGVA

-335 LEGDTIEGLIHISE
+335 LENDTIEGLIHISE
-349 LTERRIAHPSEIV
+349 LTERRISHPSEV
-362 AEGQEIDLR
+362 VTEGQELELR
-371 IIRIDTEKRRMGL
+371 IIRIDTDKRRMGL
-384 SLKQVAPEEESVEFD
+384 SLKQALPEDEDVEFD

-406 ENEAGTR
+406 EKVVVR
-413 NAAPSA
+413 
-419 ENTETT
+419 
-425 AQATAAATSD
+425 ATVGREAATD
-435 ASDGAAPEQ
+435 TGPTAEHDDK
-444 QAGVDVQAQ
+444 VVQAQ
-453 AEADDQAGSE
+453 VESDVEAEQETADTPAREESE
-463 LTEPSAEPQAEK
+463 LVQEVA
-475 VIA
+475 

>member
-1 MSNQQTATA
+1 MSNHHAA
-10 MDLEAE
+10 AVMEAQAD
-16 FLKEEMGAVPPA
+16 FLTEEIDAGPPQD
-28 EDHPMALL
+28 DHPMALL
-36 LQESDESYVNQPQT
+36 LQESDDSFVNQPQQ

-60 KRAGELLI
+60 KRTGELLI

-73 SEGIVTGREVDRLEG
+73 SEGIVIGREVDRLEG
-88 DFKEMTIGDE
+88 DFKAMTIGDE

-132 ESQDMFTG
+132 ETQDMFTG

-171 SQQLSEGE
+171 SQQLTEGE

-224 LLETLEENTVCEGVV
+224 LLESLEESTVCEGVV

-254 DGLIHLSELSWG
+254 DGLVHLSELSWG

-281 NVMVLNVDRERKR
+281 QVMVLNVDRERKR

-309 VPDRYEVGQIVRGAI
+309 VPDRYEVGQIVRGVV

-335 LEGDTIEGLIHISE
+335 LDGDTIEGLIHISE
-349 LTERRIAHPSEIV
+349 LTERRITHPSEV
-362 AEGQEIDLR
+362 VTEGQGLELR
-371 IIRIDTEKRRMGL
+371 IIRIDTDKRRMGL
-384 SLKQVAPEEESVEFD
+384 SLKQVAPEEEAVEFD

-406 ENEAGTR
+406 ENEA
-413 NAAPSA
+413 NAGSTVEAAAEVSA
-419 ENTETT
+419 E
-425 AQATAAATSD
+425 AASEQTDPAE
-435 ASDGAAPEQ
+435 APE
-444 QAGVDVQAQ
+444 AA
-453 AEADDQAGSE
+453 
-463 LTEPSAEPQAEK
+463 K
-475 VIA
+475 VAV

>member
-1 MSNQQTATA
+1 MSNHHAVA
-10 MDLEAE
+10 VMEAQPD
-16 FLKEEMGAVPPA
+16 FLMEEIDAGPPQD
-28 EDHPMALL
+28 DHPMALL
-36 LQESDESYVNQPQT
+36 LQESDDSFVNQPQT

-171 SQQLSEGE
+171 SQQLTEGE

-209 ERVAIREWRREQKEK
+209 ERVAIREWRREQKER
-224 LLETLEENTVCEGVV
+224 LLESLEENTVCEGVV

-281 NVMVLNVDRERKR
+281 QVMVLNVDRERKR
-294 IGLSLRRLLPEPWET
+294 IGLSLRRLQPEPWET
-309 VPDRYEVGQIVRGAI
+309 VPDRYEVGQIVRGVV

-335 LEGDTIEGLIHISE
+335 LDGDTIEGLIHISE
-349 LTERRIAHPSEIV
+349 LTERRIAHPSEV
-362 AEGQEIDLR
+362 VTEGQGLELR
-371 IIRIDTEKRRMGL
+371 IIRIDTGKRRMGL
-384 SLKQVAPEEESVEFD
+384 SLKQVAPDEASVEFD

-406 ENEAGTR
+406 ENGAKAE
-413 NAAPSA
+413 NSA
-419 ENTETT
+419 ENNAE
-425 AQATAAATSD
+425 A
-435 ASDGAAPEQ
+435 AAPEA
-444 QAGVDVQAQ
+444 QAAAPEAQ
-453 AEADDQAGSE
+453 AEPDNQPA
-463 LTEPSAEPQAEK
+463 AEQAETPEVAK
-475 VIA
+475 VPA